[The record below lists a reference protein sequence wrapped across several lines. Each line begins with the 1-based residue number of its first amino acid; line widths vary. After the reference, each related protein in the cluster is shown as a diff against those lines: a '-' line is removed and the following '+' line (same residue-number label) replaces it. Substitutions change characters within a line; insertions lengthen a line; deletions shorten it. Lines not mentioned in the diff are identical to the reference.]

1 MPIRIEQKNDEKGIP
16 AMKLKK
22 IIKSAV
28 LSMAIVILLVGCS
41 SGDNESVKA
50 DGNGDVRKV
59 KVAYVQSS
67 KPVTYT
73 DDNGNAAGYDVE
85 VLKAVDELLP
95 QYEFEFIGTSDD
107 DLLVGVEQGKYQ
119 VGVKNAFWTEERTA
133 KFIYPEEFIGLSS
146 TGLVLKKENAAVKT
160 LEDFATA
167 GFSLAPIAAN
177 NAQYTV
183 IAEHNEANRENQV
196 NLKAGDTF
204 SVDVVQ
210 WVNEGRVDGAV
221 IIEAS
226 FNRQVTAEDGP
237 YHHLKDDVV
246 YNEFAVIK
254 TWPLFN
260 KKEQEFADAFDEAL
274 KQVKEKRIPNEL
286 SKEFY
291 GRDLFE
297 LLDTVER

>member
-1 MPIRIEQKNDEKGIP
+1 
-16 AMKLKK
+16 MKL
-22 IIKSAV
+22 IKSLQVAAFGT
-28 LSMAIVILLVGCS
+28 AIAALLIGCS
-41 SGDNESVKA
+41 SKGNERVEAEGDK
-50 DGNGDVRKV
+50 DVRKV

-73 DDNGNAAGYDVE
+73 DENGNAAGYDVE

-95 QYEFEFIGTSDD
+95 QYEFDFVGTSDD

-119 VGVKNAFWTEERTA
+119 LGVKNAFWTEERTA
-133 KFIYPEEFIGLSS
+133 KFIYPKEFVGLSS
-146 TGLVLKKENAAVKT
+146 TGLVLKKENEAVKT
-160 LEDFATA
+160 LEDFASA
-167 GFSLAPIAAN
+167 DFSLAPIAAN

-183 IAEHNEANRENQV
+183 IAEHNEAHPDNPV

-204 SVDVVQ
+204 SIDVVQ

-260 KKEQEFADAFDEAL
+260 KKEQELADAFDIAL
-274 KQVKEKRIPNEL
+274 KQVKEQKIPNDL